1 MEKIKKNQNNF
12 KALLLG
18 FMGLAGAGVVI
29 LLCLSRLGFSSEPMV
44 EETLPPPPENP
55 YTESDFYVQDGFVYC
70 SAVDAKTGID
80 VSSHQEV
87 IDWATVAQSGVDY
100 AMIRVGYRG
109 YDQGGVHIDSY
120 AEANL
125 QGALDA
131 GLPVGVYFYSQ
142 AISVEEAR
150 EEAEV
155 VLEFLDGWEITYPVV
170 FDWEWVS
177 ADARTAEVSSR
188 MVTDCTL
195 EFCRMVEEA
204 GYTPAVYFNQDLAQ
218 NTFRLRELQAY
229 DFWLAQYEDAMT
241 FSYDVDMWQYSC
253 TGSVPG
259 ITGNVDLNLCFKQYL

>member
-1 MEKIKKNQNNF
+1 
-12 KALLLG
+12 
-18 FMGLAGAGVVI
+18 MGLAGAGVVI

-109 YDQGGVHIDSY
+109 YDQ
-120 AEANL
+120 EACIL
-125 QGALDA
+125 IPMQKRTCRALWMPDFRW
-131 GLPVGVYFYSQ
+131 GVYFYSQ

>member
-1 MEKIKKNQNNF
+1 MAKSQKNQKNF

-109 YDQGGVHIDSY
+109 YDQGGVQKRTCRALWMPDFRWGCTFTPRRSRSKRRGRKRKWFWNSLMVGKSHI
-120 AEANL
+120 
-125 QGALDA
+125 
-131 GLPVGVYFYSQ
+131 P
-142 AISVEEAR
+142 
-150 EEAEV
+150 
-155 VLEFLDGWEITYPVV
+155 
-170 FDWEWVS
+170 
-177 ADARTAEVSSR
+177 
-188 MVTDCTL
+188 
-195 EFCRMVEEA
+195 
-204 GYTPAVYFNQDLAQ
+204 
-218 NTFRLRELQAY
+218 
-229 DFWLAQYEDAMT
+229 
-241 FSYDVDMWQYSC
+241 
-253 TGSVPG
+253 
-259 ITGNVDLNLCFKQYL
+259 

>member
-1 MEKIKKNQNNF
+1 MAKSQKNQKNF

-18 FMGLAGAGVVI
+18 FMGLAGAGVAI
-29 LLCLSRLGFSSEPMV
+29 LLCLSRLGFSSEPVV

-170 FDWEWVS
+170 FDWAWSQTVPWNS
-177 ADARTAEVSSR
+177 AGWWKRPVIRPPSISIRIWRRIPSACGS
-188 MVTDCTL
+188 
-195 EFCRMVEEA
+195 CRPTIFGWRSMKM
-204 GYTPAVYFNQDLAQ
+204 P
-218 NTFRLRELQAY
+218 
-229 DFWLAQYEDAMT
+229 
-241 FSYDVDMWQYSC
+241 
-253 TGSVPG
+253 
-259 ITGNVDLNLCFKQYL
+259 

>member
-1 MEKIKKNQNNF
+1 MAKSQKNQKNF

-18 FMGLAGAGVVI
+18 FMGLAGAGVAI
-29 LLCLSRLGFSSEPMV
+29 LLCLSRLGFSSEPVV
-44 EETLPPPPENP
+44 EETLPPPENP

-131 GLPVGVYFYSQ
+131 GLPVGCTFTPRRSRSKRRGRKRKWFWNSLMVGKSHIPWYS
-142 AISVEEAR
+142 
-150 EEAEV
+150 
-155 VLEFLDGWEITYPVV
+155 
-170 FDWEWVS
+170 
-177 ADARTAEVSSR
+177 
-188 MVTDCTL
+188 
-195 EFCRMVEEA
+195 
-204 GYTPAVYFNQDLAQ
+204 
-218 NTFRLRELQAY
+218 
-229 DFWLAQYEDAMT
+229 
-241 FSYDVDMWQYSC
+241 
-253 TGSVPG
+253 
-259 ITGNVDLNLCFKQYL
+259 TGNG